1 MMQGVLHNY
10 PDADVEW
17 EFRCRNG
24 EDLRPYLGEIRNQ
37 LELLSDLTL
46 DDGQLAFL
54 ERISFLKPDF
64 LRFLRL
70 FRFNLRYVRLG
81 IENDQLFLRLKGP
94 WLHVILF
101 EVPLLAI
108 ISEVRNRHLHPRMR
122 LAEARD
128 QLYRKFDWLRAH
140 ANEDELAELQVA
152 DFGTRRRFSSRV
164 QEEVVR
170 VLRDDFPGRFVGTS
184 NVDLAWK
191 LDIKPL
197 GTMAH
202 EWIMAHQQLG
212 PRLIDSQIAA
222 LDCWVREY
230 RGLLGIALTDCITM
244 DAFLGDF
251 DLYFAKLFDGLRHDS
266 GEPVAWAEKAIAHYQ
281 KLGID
286 PMTKTLVF
294 SDGLN
299 LTRSLEIFRALR
311 GRINVSFGIGTNL
324 TCDIPGVAP
333 MSIVLKIDRLQR
345 RAGSED
351 LGRSRQ
357 DPMPR
362 RELRR
367 LHAPCIQSPQQGVTH
382 ASGSA
387 RDCPGAEGTA
397 AVRRRRRARG
407 RSRPARGVHQGLPG
421 QRPAQNPG
429 AGHQRRR
436 RLTDRRPARS
446 ARHQRAARRNR

>member
-1 MMQGVLHNY
+1 MSESAFAERIVHNLLDTDFYKLTMMQGVLHNY

-24 EDLRPYLGEIRNQ
+24 EDLRPYLGEIRRQ

-70 FRFNLRYVRLG
+70 FRFNLRYVHLG
-81 IENDQLFLRLKGP
+81 IEEGQLCLRLRGP

-101 EVPLLAI
+101 EVPLLAL
-108 ISEVRNRHLHPRMR
+108 ISEVRNRHLHPHMR

-128 QLYRKFDWLRAH
+128 QLHRKFDWLRAH
-140 ANEDELAELQVA
+140 ASDDELAELQVA

-164 QEEVVR
+164 QAEVVQ
-170 VLRDDFPGRFVGTS
+170 VLRDEFPGRFVGTS

-202 EWIMAHQQLG
+202 EWFMAHQQLG

-244 DAFLGDF
+244 DAFLRDF

-286 PMTKTLVF
+286 PITKTLVF

-333 MSIVLKIDRLQR
+333 MNIVLKMTDCN
-345 RAGSED
+345 GSPVAKISDEAAKTQC
-351 LGRSRQ
+351 R
-357 DPMPR
+357 DPNFVAYMCHVFKVPSK
-362 RELRR
+362 E
-367 LHAPCIQSPQQGVTH
+367 
-382 ASGSA
+382 
-387 RDCPGAEGTA
+387 
-397 AVRRRRRARG
+397 
-407 RSRPARGVHQGLPG
+407 
-421 QRPAQNPG
+421 
-429 AGHQRRR
+429 
-436 RLTDRRPARS
+436 
-446 ARHQRAARRNR
+446 